1 MVQRHECFYKHDCR
15 FNVVTII
22 LAAKMI
28 IKVFSVVKVFNHV
41 IMFFQ
46 GTASPV
52 GYGERVEMARR
63 FDISVI

>member
-1 MVQRHECFYKHDCR
+1 MVMVIL
-15 FNVVTII
+15 VVTII
-22 LAAKMI
+22 LVAKMI
-28 IKVFSVVKVFNHV
+28 IIVVSVVEVFNRV

-63 FDISVI
+63 FVIISNLKLVLTEFK

>member
-1 MVQRHECFYKHDCR
+1 MV
-15 FNVVTII
+15 
-22 LAAKMI
+22 
-28 IKVFSVVKVFNHV
+28 SVVKVFNYV

-63 FDISVI
+63 FHISVI

>member
-1 MVQRHECFYKHDCR
+1 MVILAL
-15 FNVVTII
+15 VVTII
-22 LAAKMI
+22 LVAKMI
-28 IKVFSVVKVFNHV
+28 IIVVLVGEVFNQV

>member
-1 MVQRHECFYKHDCR
+1 MVIL
-15 FNVVTII
+15 VVSI
-22 LAAKMI
+22 LLVAKMV
-28 IKVFSVVKVFNHV
+28 IKVVLVVEVFNRV